1 MNNTDLDNFKRQ
13 LIHLASELRALD
25 ATSRASA
32 QPVML
37 DQASVG
43 RLSRMDA
50 MQAQQMAVE
59 TSRRRQEELAKIE
72 GALRRID
79 AGDYGICFVCGE
91 PIDIR
96 RLAIAPTSTR
106 CVNCAADQ

>member
-1 MNNTDLDNFKRQ
+1 MKEADLDRFRRQ
-13 LIHLASELRALD
+13 LDRLASELRELEE
-25 ATSRASA
+25 TSKPSV
-32 QPVML
+32 QPVSL

-59 TSRRRQEELAKIE
+59 TARRRREDLAKVA

-79 AGDYGICFVCGE
+79 NGEYGICFACGE

-106 CVNCAADQ
+106 CVSCADD